1 MNLDVARWPGAEAR
15 PLQQAMTIMDLLS
28 VLYRRRRIIQ
38 SFMLIGLAVALALRA
53 HKTTE
58 YAATAFVM
66 ISPGNLNLIGN
77 AQAVSQGIVVNQDTL
92 ETQLQ
97 VIRSPDHIERVMS
110 SLQLFDDPAFAPV
123 AEDGE
128 PGWLDRLVG
137 LAAPW
142 LDSATQLARSWLPQA
157 WWPQGWWPW
166 QVGTAEAGAPV
177 AAALPAMLASEE
189 PVSQLPQASAIQA
202 TATQTTASQVAT
214 ARPAAADA
222 PQGAPKNL
230 SRERAIAAFTR
241 HYEVS
246 QVGHSYVIAV
256 TFTAADPAQAA
267 DIANA
272 AATLFVAGQQKDKLA
287 ASQRVTDFL
296 SSRLIKLR
304 DEVERAERAVVNYK
318 RQNGIVEAQGSS
330 LADQDLSN
338 LSRELI
344 VAKLDLAAKQAKY
357 DQAHKLD
364 DRRGSLDS
372 ISEVILNPLIIDLRQ
387 QEASINREEATL
399 RASYGDKHPKIQDLV
414 AERGRLEKR
423 IGQEVER
430 IVASL
435 RNDLDVTANRVATIQ
450 DQLDQVAAVNSK
462 RHEMT
467 IELNQLER
475 EAQTSR
481 QLYELFLQRF
491 NETREQEN
499 VIMPDAKVISQAMV
513 PTSPKTPSMLVFG
526 LVGFVVSGL
535 AGCVCALLRDRLSTS
550 MLCREDVERF
560 LKLPTVA
567 VVPKLRSRERPH
579 THLLSNSFSP
589 FSDAI
594 SAAHTMLAAGEGG
607 TPRSILLTSSIPEE
621 GKTTMAVSLACFA
634 AMSGV
639 RTLLIDCDLR
649 RPGVAGKLN
658 ICPTTG
664 LTDYLCDGAP
674 ADDLVITEAQG
685 GFDCILTE
693 RLRRNPTVPLSSQRM
708 RDLMRWASARY
719 DLILVDA
726 PPLLGVPDAVIVAS
740 LVQQVLFISKWKTC
754 TSSTILNALK
764 QLGEARAKIVGVV
777 LTQVNVNQYAHYGYN
792 DGSFRYGQYKP
803 AKLSKP
809 SPLPSGRQIAH

>member
-1 MNLDVARWPGAEAR
+1 
-15 PLQQAMTIMDLLS
+15 MDLEPLGI
-28 VLYRRRRIIQ
+28 VPPDDDRQ
-38 SFMLIGLAVALALRA
+38 SGRDPAVQHIESLLDDGKLDEAVAAIQEALA
-53 HKTTE
+53 K
-58 YAATAFVM
+58 
-66 ISPGNLNLIGN
+66 GDGN
-77 AQAVSQGIVVNQDTL
+77 ALDLAFLLGDAYLGLGRAADAEVQFRELGIQLAIGWTPGQIFRMVVW
-92 ETQLQ
+92 ES
-97 VIRSPDHIERVMS
+97 V
-110 SLQLFDDPAFAPV
+110 
-123 AEDGE
+123 
-128 PGWLDRLVG
+128 WLALVG
-137 LAAPW
+137 LVCAAVLTAWPYWW
-142 LDSATQLARSWLPQA
+142 LATH
-157 WWPQGWWPW
+157 G
-166 QVGTAEAGAPV
+166 V
-177 AAALPAMLASEE
+177 
-189 PVSQLPQASAIQA
+189 
-202 TATQTTASQVAT
+202 
-214 ARPAAADA
+214 D
-222 PQGAPKNL
+222 
-230 SRERAIAAFTR
+230 
-241 HYEVS
+241 
-246 QVGHSYVIAV
+246 
-256 TFTAADPAQAA
+256 
-267 DIANA
+267 
-272 AATLFVAGQQKDKLA
+272 
-287 ASQRVTDFL
+287 
-296 SSRLIKLR
+296 
-304 DEVERAERAVVNYK
+304 
-318 RQNGIVEAQGSS
+318 
-330 LADQDLSN
+330 
-338 LSRELI
+338 
-344 VAKLDLAAKQAKY
+344 
-357 DQAHKLD
+357 
-364 DRRGSLDS
+364 
-372 ISEVILNPLIIDLRQ
+372 
-387 QEASINREEATL
+387 L

-764 QLGEARAKIVGVV
+764 QLGEACHPTDSRVGDNCS
-777 LTQVNVNQYAHYGYN
+777 TR
-792 DGSFRYGQYKP
+792 GSGDSNRYCGP
-803 AKLSKP
+803 GGTCVALGAEP
-809 SPLPSGRQIAH
+809 SPRSAGRRS